1 MPDRLVLQ
9 LRTAVASNTGG
20 PYTATWDRAVVPATG
35 TIRSASAHAVS
46 VTSNARKSSVDIYLE
61 TGYVVADG
69 ADGSSASSNSAT
81 SVLVTPLEFSYDDE
95 SISGTIRQGNKRV
108 ARGDVLQLR
117 TDSGNVAAKPAFTNL
132 TASVEI
138 ERDPE

>member
-1 MPDRLVLQ
+1 MPDRYVLQ

-35 TIRSASAHAVS
+35 TIRSAHGHTTS
-46 VTSNARKSSVDIYLE
+46 VTSNTITSKADIYLE
-61 TGYVVADG
+61 TGYSVSDG
-69 ADGSSASSNSAT
+69 PAASSNTAT
-81 SVLVTPLEFSYDDE
+81 PVLVSPLDFTYDDE
-95 SISGTIRQGNKRV
+95 SVTGTIRESNKRV

-117 TDSGNVAAKPAFTNL
+117 TDSGNIGSKPAFQNL

-138 ERDPE
+138 ERDPD